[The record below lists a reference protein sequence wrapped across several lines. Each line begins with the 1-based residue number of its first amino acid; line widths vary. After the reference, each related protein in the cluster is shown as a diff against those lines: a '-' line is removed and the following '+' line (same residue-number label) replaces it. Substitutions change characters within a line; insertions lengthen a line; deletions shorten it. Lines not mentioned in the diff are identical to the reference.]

1 MSKLLKDLE
10 NKIQQESQKYYSE
23 GSNSIDDEQFDALV
37 GTVKD
42 LDPNSKVL
50 STGWGYDVENDST
63 YGTKVKHTCGLV
75 GSLDKYRDIDELLK
89 YFKNSDELYYSLKL
103 DGLSIVLY
111 YERGMLVDA
120 VTRGD
125 GYTGISIVDKIR
137 FIDRTLFALP
147 VNFTGAVRGEILM
160 TIDNFDIFKRINK
173 DAKNPR
179 NAAAGLINRKDK
191 YEDLKFLDIVV
202 YTVVKVSD
210 EYRNIVVN
218 NSTMYNF
225 LNRYFSYV
233 VPYKKISE
241 DSFDTLNSQFKCF
254 KNKWVSLLPIDGI
267 VVSAGLEWDNNT
279 GNVSYDSVAFKFES
293 ESKAVE
299 VIDVEY
305 DMSKTHYAIPR
316 VKVTP
321 VQLSGA
327 TVEYAAGHNAQYI
340 LDNDIGPGSIVEL
353 TRSGEVIPY
362 IKSVIEPT
370 NPKLIKNCPV
380 CNSVLSWNGVH
391 LQCNNPDCGNAIIQ
405 DTLVWINTLAP
416 LDNFGD
422 TLRLKYL
429 SMYLEDISIE
439 SIMNG
444 SILKFID
451 KPTELVQDTL
461 FYKFIHLLYENSI
474 SLESAIISLNI
485 PRFSTMNSA
494 KLANYPDIV
503 KRLIAVSNGEQEI
516 DSLLDIYGYIGDANS
531 DSLIE
536 NIHKFRRLN
545 LIRDRI
551 IWDNVKSKGKVA
563 ITGKLHIKR
572 SDFEKELKQAG
583 YTPVS
588 SVTQDVICLI
598 TDNPNSSSSKNK
610 QADIYKIPKITESE
624 FRNKY
629 LKGDNA

>member
-10 NKIQQESQKYYSE
+10 AKIKEESQKYYSE
-23 GSNSIDDEQFDALV
+23 GSNTITDEQFDALV
-37 GTVKD
+37 DTVEE
-42 LDPNSKVL
+42 LDPNSDVL
-50 STGWGYDVENDST
+50 SISWGYDVDKDST
-63 YGTKVKHTCGLV
+63 SGEKVKHRCGLV
-75 GSLDKYRDIDELLK
+75 GSLDKYRNINDMLK
-89 YFKNSDELYYSLKL
+89 RFDSSTQLYYSLKL

-111 YERGMLVDA
+111 YESGKLVDA

-125 GYTGISIVDKIR
+125 GYTGISIYDKIR
-137 FIDRTLFALP
+137 FIDRQLFVLP
-147 VNFTGAVRGEILM
+147 INFTGAIRGEILM
-160 TIDNFDIFKRINK
+160 TIDNFDTFKYINQ

-179 NAAAGLINRKDK
+179 NAAAGLVNRKDK
-191 YEDLKFLDIVV
+191 YEDLKFLDIIV
-202 YTVVKVSD
+202 YTIVKVSN
-210 EYRNIVVN
+210 EYEHIVLN

-267 VVSAGLEWDNNT
+267 VVSAGLELDNNT

-340 LDNDIGPGSIVEL
+340 LDNDIGPGAIVEL

-370 NPKLIKNCPV
+370 IPKIIRNCPI
-380 CNSVLSWNGVH
+380 CNSMLSWNGVH
-391 LQCNNPDCGNAIIQ
+391 LQCKNSNCDNAIVQ

-416 LDNFGD
+416 LDKFGD

-444 SILKFID
+444 SILRFID
-451 KPTELVQDTL
+451 KPTNLVQDTL
-461 FYKFIHLLYENSI
+461 FYKFIHQLYENTI
-474 SLESAIISLNI
+474 SLESAIIALNI

-494 KLANYPDIV
+494 KLAQYPDIV
-503 KRLIAVSNGEQEI
+503 LRLIDVSNGHQPIE
-516 DSLLDIYGYIGDANS
+516 SLLDIYGYIGDANS

-536 NIHKFRRLN
+536 NIHKFRRLSI
-545 LIRDRI
+545 IRDRI
-551 IWDNVKSKGKVA
+551 QWESSESKSKVA
-563 ITGKLHIKR
+563 ITGKLSIKR
-572 SDFEKELKQAG
+572 AEFEQELRQAG
-583 YTPVS
+583 FMLVS
-588 SVTQDVICLI
+588 AVTQDVKYLI
-598 TDNPNSSSSKNK
+598 TDNPNSNSYKNK
-610 QADIYKIPKITESE
+610 LADAYGIEKITEYE
-624 FRNKY
+624 FRNKF
-629 LKGDNA
+629 LKG

>member
-10 NKIQQESQKYYSE
+10 SKIKEESQKYYSE
-23 GSNSIDDEQFDALV
+23 GSNSITDEQFDALV
-37 GTVKD
+37 DTVKE
-42 LDPNSKVL
+42 LDPNSDIL
-50 STGWGYDVENDST
+50 STSWGYDIDKDST
-63 YGTKVKHTCGLV
+63 YGEKVKHKCGFV
-75 GSLDKYRDIDELLK
+75 GSLDKYRNIDDMLK
-89 YFKNSDELYYSLKL
+89 RFDSPTQLYYSLKL

-111 YERGMLVDA
+111 YESGKLVDA

-125 GYTGISIVDKIR
+125 GYTGISIYDKIR
-137 FIDRTLFALP
+137 FIDRQLFVLP
-147 VNFTGAVRGEILM
+147 VNFTGAIRGEILM
-160 TIDNFDIFKRINK
+160 TIDNFDTFKYINQ

-179 NAAAGLINRKDK
+179 NAAAGLVNRKDK
-191 YEDLKFLDIVV
+191 YEDLKFLDIIV
-202 YTVVKVSD
+202 YTIVKVSN
-210 EYRNIVVN
+210 EYEYIVLN

-254 KNKWVSLLPIDGI
+254 KNKWVRLLPIDGI
-267 VVSAGLEWDNNT
+267 VVSAGLELDNNT

-340 LDNDIGPGSIVEL
+340 LDNDIGPGAIVEL

-370 NPKLIKNCPV
+370 IPKIIKNCPI

-391 LQCNNPDCGNAIIQ
+391 LQCKNSNCDNAIVQ

-439 SIMNG
+439 SIMDG

-461 FYKFIHLLYENSI
+461 FYEFIHLLYENPI

-485 PRFSTMNSA
+485 PRFSTRNSA

-503 KRLIAVSNGEQEI
+503 KRLIAVSNEEQKV

-536 NIHKFRRLN
+536 NIHKFKRLN
-545 LIRDRI
+545 LILDRI
-551 IWDNVKSKGKVA
+551 VWSNSESKGKVA
-563 ITGKLHIKR
+563 ITGKLSVKR
-572 SDFEKELKQAG
+572 SQFNDELRQFG
-583 YTPVS
+583 YILVS
-588 SVTQDVICLI
+588 SVTQDVMYLI
-598 TDNPNSSSSKNK
+598 TDNPNSSSSKNL
-610 QADIYKIPKITESE
+610 QADNYGITKITESQ
-624 FRNKY
+624 FRKQFMSSEE
-629 LKGDNA
+629 

>member
-89 YFKNSDELYYSLKL
+89 YFKNSDKLYYSLKL

-111 YERGMLVDA
+111 YEQGMLVDA

-218 NSTMYNF
+218 NSTMYKF

-254 KNKWVSLLPIDGI
+254 KNKWVTLLPIDGI

-551 IWDNVKSKGKVA
+551 IWDTQSSKGKVA

>member
-10 NKIQQESQKYYSE
+10 AKIKEESQKYYSK
-23 GSNSIDDEQFDALV
+23 GSNTITDEQFDALV
-37 GTVKD
+37 DTVEE
-42 LDPNSKVL
+42 LDPNSDVL
-50 STGWGYDVENDST
+50 SISWGYDVDKDST
-63 YGTKVKHTCGLV
+63 SGEKVKHRCGLV
-75 GSLDKYRDIDELLK
+75 GSLDKYRNIDDMLK
-89 YFKNSDELYYSLKL
+89 RFDSPTQLYYSLKL

-111 YERGMLVDA
+111 YESGKLVDA

-125 GYTGISIVDKIR
+125 GYTGISIYDKIR
-137 FIDRTLFALP
+137 FIDRQLFVLP
-147 VNFTGAVRGEILM
+147 VNFTGAIRGEILM
-160 TIDNFDIFKRINK
+160 TIDNFDTFKYINQ

-179 NAAAGLINRKDK
+179 NAAAGLVNRKDK
-191 YEDLKFLDIVV
+191 YEDLKFLDIIV
-202 YTVVKVSD
+202 YTVVKVSN
-210 EYRNIVVN
+210 EYEHIVLN

-254 KNKWVSLLPIDGI
+254 KTKWVRLLPIDGI
-267 VVSAGLEWDNNT
+267 VVSAGLELDNNT

-340 LDNDIGPGSIVEL
+340 LDNDIGPGAIVEL

-370 NPKLIKNCPV
+370 IPKVIKNCPI

-391 LQCNNPDCGNAIIQ
+391 LQCKNSNCDNAIVQ

-439 SIMNG
+439 SIMDG

-461 FYKFIHLLYENSI
+461 FYKFIHLLYENPI

-503 KRLIAVSNGEQEI
+503 KRLIAVSNEEQKV

-536 NIHKFRRLN
+536 NIHKFKRLN

-551 IWDNVKSKGKVA
+551 VWSNSESKGKVA
-563 ITGKLHIKR
+563 ITGKLSVKR
-572 SDFEKELKQAG
+572 SQFNDELRQFG
-583 YTPVS
+583 YILVS
-588 SVTQDVICLI
+588 SVTQDVMYLI
-598 TDNPNSSSSKNK
+598 TDNPNSSSSKNL
-610 QADIYKIPKITESE
+610 QADNYGITKITESQ
-624 FRNKY
+624 FRKQFMSSEE
-629 LKGDNA
+629 

>member
-111 YERGMLVDA
+111 YEQGMLVDA

-191 YEDLKFLDIVV
+191 YEDLKFLDIIV
-202 YTVVKVSD
+202 YTVVKARED
-210 EYRNIVVN
+210 CQHWVVN
-218 NSTMYNF
+218 NGTVYKF
-225 LNRYFSYV
+225 LNSYFNYV
-233 VPYKKISE
+233 VPYKKISR
-241 DSFDTLNSQFKCF
+241 NSYGKLFNHFSKFKD
-254 KNKWVSLLPIDGI
+254 KWDDILPIDGV
-267 VVSAGLEWDNNT
+267 VVSDGLYTDVYS
-279 GNVSYDSVAFKFES
+279 GNIAYNSVAFKFES
-293 ESKAVE
+293 ESKAAKVLA
-299 VIDVEY
+299 VEY
-305 DMSKTHYAIPR
+305 EMSKTNYAIPR
-316 VKVTP
+316 VRVTP
-321 VQLSGA
+321 TQLSGA
-327 TVEYAAGHNAQYI
+327 TVEYATGHNAQYI
-340 LDNDIGPGSIVEL
+340 LDNHIGPGAIVEL

-362 IKSVIEPT
+362 IKSVIQTANSPIPKYCPT
-370 NPKLIKNCPV
+370 CYQQLE
-380 CNSVLSWNGVH
+380 WNGVH
-391 LQCNNPDCGNAIIQ
+391 LQCQNPNCENAIMQ

-422 TLRLKYL
+422 TLRIKYL
-429 SMYLEDISIE
+429 STYLEDLSIE
-439 SIMNG
+439 TIMNG
-444 SILKFID
+444 DILKFID
-451 KPTELVQDTL
+451 KPTDRVQDQL
-461 FYKFIHLLYENSI
+461 FYKFIHLLYESPI
-474 SLESAIISLNI
+474 SLESAILSLNI
-485 PRFSTMNSA
+485 PRFSTITSE
-494 KLANYPDIV
+494 KLSKYPDIV
-503 KRLIAVSNGEQEI
+503 KRLIDVSNGYDTIE
-516 DSLLDIYGYIGDANS
+516 SLCDIYGYIGNANA

-536 NIHKFRRLN
+536 NIHKFERLN
-545 LIRDRI
+545 LIKDRI
-551 IWDNVKSKGKVA
+551 LWDTPSSKGKVA

>member
-75 GSLDKYRDIDELLK
+75 GSLDKYRNIDELLK

-111 YERGMLVDA
+111 YEQGMLVDA

-125 GYTGISIVDKIR
+125 GYTGISIYDKIK
-137 FIDRTLFALP
+137 FIDRQLFVLP
-147 VNFTGAVRGEILM
+147 VNFTGAIRGEILM
-160 TIDNFDIFKRINK
+160 TINNFDTFKSINQ

-179 NAAAGLINRKDK
+179 NAAAGLVNRKDK

-551 IWDNVKSKGKVA
+551 IWDNVKSNGKVA
-563 ITGKLHIKR
+563 ITGKLSVKR
-572 SDFEKELKQAG
+572 ADFEKELKQYG

-588 SVTQDVICLI
+588 SVTQDVIYLI
-598 TDNPNSSSSKNK
+598 TDNPNSSSSKNR
-610 QADIYKIPKITESE
+610 QADKYGITKITELE
-624 FRNKY
+624 FRNNY
-629 LKGDNA
+629 LRG

>member
-111 YERGMLVDA
+111 YESGKLIDA

-125 GYTGISIVDKIR
+125 GYTGISIYDKIK
-137 FIDRTLFALP
+137 FIDRQLFVLP
-147 VNFTGAVRGEILM
+147 VNFTGAIRGEILM
-160 TIDNFDIFKRINK
+160 TINNFDTFKSINQ

-179 NAAAGLINRKDK
+179 NAAAGLVNRKDK

-551 IWDNVKSKGKVA
+551 IWDNVKSNGKVA
-563 ITGKLHIKR
+563 ITGKLSVKR
-572 SDFEKELKQAG
+572 ADFEKELKQAG

-610 QADIYKIPKITESE
+610 QADIYRIPKITESE